1 MPLALIAVA
10 AIAAGITLVLA
21 DDRVGRISPRGP
33 ETGAVQAR
41 VMGAH
46 PAGGRRADLPQLGVL
61 TPSSSFL

>member
-41 VMGAH
+41 VMGLILLV
-46 PAGGRRADLPQLGVL
+46 AGGL
-61 TPSSSFL
+61 TFLSWAY